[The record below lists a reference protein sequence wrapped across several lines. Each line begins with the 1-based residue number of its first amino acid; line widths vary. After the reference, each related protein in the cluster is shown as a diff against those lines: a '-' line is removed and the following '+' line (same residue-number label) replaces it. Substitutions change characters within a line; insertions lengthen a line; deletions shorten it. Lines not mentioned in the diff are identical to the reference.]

1 MSHSI
6 LEEPQTAPSVNTAA
20 AKRLRTTMA
29 AARLS
34 FTWLGVRKSL
44 TVIQKNQAAD
54 SFGAEGKFLSAG
66 KKLLDTS
73 HPAFKVVT
81 AVRGRAVAYWKGLS
95 LPYPEPGIRLIR
107 QSDIQDFDQRMA
119 DFRDD
124 LDTAVADLDRHFD
137 ELRSAARQ
145 RLGDLFNP
153 ADYPPSLLGMFAI
166 EHDFPSVE
174 PPQYL
179 QQLSPALYEQE
190 CQRMQQRFD
199 AAVQLAEQAF
209 LEEISKLVEHASER
223 LSGQSDGRPKVFR
236 DTAITNLTE
245 FFERFRTL
253 NVRSNEQLDAL
264 VDRAQQIV
272 AGIKPQQLRDNTVLR
287 QQVASQLAGVQSSLD
302 GLLIDRPRRNIL
314 RRSPQE

>member
-6 LEEPQTAPSVNTAA
+6 LDEPQTEPSVTTAS
-20 AKRLRTTMA
+20 KRLRTTMA

-44 TVIQKNQAAD
+44 TILQKNQAAD

-73 HPAFKVVT
+73 HPAFKSVT
-81 AVRGRAVAYWKGLS
+81 AVRGRAVAYWKGVS

-107 QSDIQDFDQRMA
+107 QSDIQDFDQRLA
-119 DFRDD
+119 DFRDE
-124 LDTAVADLDRHFD
+124 LDEAVTDLDRHFD
-137 ELRSAARQ
+137 ELRSAARE
-145 RLGDLFNP
+145 RLGELFNP
-153 ADYPPSLLGMFAI
+153 SDYPQSLLGMFAI

-190 CQRMQQRFD
+190 CQRMQLRFD
-199 AAVQLAEQAF
+199 EAVQLAEQAF

-223 LSGQSDGRPKVFR
+223 LSGQSDGKPKVFR

-272 AGIKPQQLRDNTVLR
+272 GGIKPQNLRDHTSLR
-287 QQVASQLAGVQSSLD
+287 QQVATQLAGVQSSLD

-314 RRSPQE
+314 RRSQQE

>member
-6 LEEPQTAPSVNTAA
+6 LEEPQTAPSVTAA
-20 AKRLRTTMA
+20 AKRLQATMA

-44 TVIQKNQAAD
+44 TINQKNQAAD
-54 SFGAEGKFLSAG
+54 SFGAEGKYLSAG

-81 AVRGRAVAYWKGLS
+81 AVRGRAVAYWKGVS

-119 DFRDD
+119 DFRDE
-124 LDTAVADLDRHFD
+124 LDAAVADLDRHFD
-137 ELRSAARQ
+137 ELRSAARE
-145 RLGDLFNP
+145 RLGDLFNST
-153 ADYPPSLLGMFAI
+153 DYPPSLLGMFAI

-174 PPQYL
+174 PPPYL

-190 CQRMQQRFD
+190 CQRMQLRFD

-223 LSGQSDGRPKVFR
+223 LSGQTDGRPKVFR

-272 AGIKPQQLRDNTVLR
+272 AGIKPQQLRDNKVLR